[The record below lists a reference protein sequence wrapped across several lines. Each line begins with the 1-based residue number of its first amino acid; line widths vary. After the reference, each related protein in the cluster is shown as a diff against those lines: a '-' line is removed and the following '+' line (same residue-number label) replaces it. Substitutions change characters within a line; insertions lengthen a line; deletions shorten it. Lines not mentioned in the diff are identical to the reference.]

1 MALFGKDKKKEATS
15 IVSAMPPPGEMDDE
29 DASSPDLAPEGD
41 VDAEGKSAA
50 EASAFGDLRQ
60 ALMSSKDDAAGVA
73 ALKEFLELCG
83 YTKG

>member
-1 MALFGKDKKKEATS
+1 MALFGKDKKKEATA

-29 DASSPDLAPEGD
+29 DTSSADIKPEDGD
-41 VDAEGKSAA
+41 DAEGQSAA
-50 EASAFGDLRQ
+50 EASAFGDVR
-60 ALMSSKDDAAGVA
+60 AAFAAKDDTAGAA

>member
-1 MALFGKDKKKEATS
+1 MALFGKDKTKEAKS

-29 DASSPDLAPEGD
+29 DPSSADIKPADD
-41 VDAEGKSAA
+41 DAEGQSAA
-50 EASAFGDLRQ
+50 EASAFGDVRQ
-60 ALMSSKDDAAGVA
+60 AFASKDDTAGAA